1 MQFKMVHNNFNV
13 ANLEKSLEFY
23 AKAFDMHEVKRIAPA
38 DGSFII
44 VYLSDGSSSHRLE
57 LTWVKE
63 MDRAYDLGDNEFHLA
78 FEVDDFE
85 AAHKLHADLGIICYE
100 NPEMGIYF
108 VTDPDGYWLEIIP
121 AGKY

>member
-13 ANLEKSLEFY
+13 ADLEKSLKFY
-23 AKAFDMHEVKRIAPA
+23 AEAFDLHEVKRIAPA

-44 VYLSDGSSSHRLE
+44 VYLGDGVSSHRLE

-63 MDRAYDLGDNEFHLA
+63 MEGTYDLGDNEFHLA

-85 AAHKLHADLGIICYE
+85 AAHRRHAAMNCICYE
-100 NPEMGIYF
+100 NEEMGIYF
-108 VTDPDGYWLEIIP
+108 VTDPDGYWLEVIP

>member
-44 VYLSDGSSSHRLE
+44 VYLSEGNSGHRLE

-63 MDRAYDLGDNEFHLA
+63 MEGSYDLGDNEFHLA

-85 AAHKLHADLGIICYE
+85 AAHALHEKMGCICFE

-108 VTDPDGYWLEIIP
+108 VTDPDGC
-121 AGKY
+121 AA

>member
-1 MQFKMVHNNFNV
+1 MVHNNFNV
-13 ANLEKSLEFY
+13 ADLEKSLKFY
-23 AKAFDMHEVKRIAPA
+23 AEAFDLHEVKRIAPA

-44 VYLSDGSSSHRLE
+44 VYLGDGVSSHRLE

-63 MDRAYDLGDNEFHLA
+63 MEGTYDLGDNEFHLA

-85 AAHKLHADLGIICYE
+85 AAHRRHAAMNCIYYE
-100 NPEMGIYF
+100 NEEMGIYF
-108 VTDPDGYWLEIIP
+108 VTDPDGYWLEVIP

>member
-1 MQFKMVHNNFNV
+1 MKFKMVHNNFNV
-13 ANLEKSLEFY
+13 ADLEKSLEFY

-44 VYLSDGSSSHRLE
+44 VYLSDNSSAHRLE

-85 AAHKLHADLGIICYE
+85 AAHKLHADMGVICYE

-108 VTDPDGYWLEIIP
+108 VTDPDGYWLEILP
-121 AGKY
+121 SKR

>member
-1 MQFKMVHNNFNV
+1 MKFKMVHNNFNV
-13 ANLEKSLEFY
+13 ADLEKSLKFY
-23 AKAFDMHEVKRIAPA
+23 AEAFGMHEVKRIAPE
-38 DGSFII
+38 DGNSA
-44 VYLSDGSSSHRLE
+44 HRLE

-63 MDRAYDLGDNEFHLA
+63 MEGAYNLGDNEFHLA
-78 FEVDDFE
+78 FETDDYE
-85 AAHKLHADLGIICYE
+85 GAHALHEKMGCICYE

>member
-23 AKAFDMHEVKRIAPA
+23 AKAFDLHEVKRIAPA

-44 VYLSDGSSSHRLE
+44 VYLSDSSSAHRLE

-85 AAHKLHADLGIICYE
+85 AAHKLHADMGVICYE

>member
-63 MDRAYDLGDNEFHLA
+63 MDRSYDLGDNEFHLA